1 MKVFEIVSEQQQVDE
16 FLGAIP
22 GVARA
27 ADATKKAF
35 QGFKRGKDLKAAQA
49 ARKAR
54 TAKNIFGQGKFSLK
68 GLKGQE
74 RLDMVAKRIQVGNAA
89 ARGKQVVESGFSG
102 KLLNLISALG
112 VAYYIY
118 EYWTS
123 VTALEDDLAEYVEA
137 LKSGA
142 DVSEENQLRGCASEE
157 EARELAIETREQLL
171 GKATAAILL
180 SVGFFG
186 KFVANFGKLVQFF
199 GFRFTGSAIT
209 GLGNLVNA
217 VGRVGGAAF
226 LTWIETT
233 ESGKAFMKHWA
244 TLLVLGGIGNVTSR
258 VINGIIGAID
268 SAEEWLEKKT
278 GLDVPGVP
286 DAARSKIEPSSAE
299 KDAAYA
305 ANQAKQKEINGVT
318 ITDKDGYLRTDPDL
332 YSNLKIINAVGRA
345 LRGGQPNPLDV
356 APRKPGVTY
365 PEFKLDS
372 NRFS

>member
-1 MKVFEIVSEQQQVDE
+1 MKVFEIVSEKQQVDE

-22 GVARA
+22 GVTKA
-27 ADATKKAF
+27 ADAAKKAY
-35 QGFKRGKDLKAAQA
+35 QGYRRGKDLKAAQA

-54 TAKNIFGQGKFSLK
+54 SATNIFGQGKYSLK
-68 GLKGQE
+68 GLRGEE
-74 RLDMVAKRIQVGNAA
+74 RLNMIAKRIQVGQAA
-89 ARGKQVVESGFSG
+89 ARGKEVVAKGFSG
-102 KLLNLISALG
+102 QLLNLLSVLG
-112 VAYYIY
+112 IGYYIF

-123 VTALEDDLAEYVEA
+123 VTALEDDLAEYVDA
-137 LKSGA
+137 LKSGK
-142 DVSEENQLRGCASEE
+142 DVSEENQLRGCTSEE
-157 EARELAIETREQLL
+157 EARALAVETREQLL
-171 GKATAAILL
+171 GKATGAILL
-180 SVGFFG
+180 SAGFFG

-199 GFRFTGSAIT
+199 GFRFTGGAIK
-209 GLGNLVNA
+209 GLGNLVDT

-244 TLLVLGGIGNVTSR
+244 TLLVLGGLGKVASA
-258 VINGIIGAID
+258 VLDGIIGAID

-299 KDAAYA
+299 KDTAYA
-305 ANQAKQKEINGVT
+305 ASQAKQKEINGVI
-318 ITDKDGYLRTDPDL
+318 ITDKDGYLRSDPDL
-332 YSNLKIINAVGRA
+332 YNNLKIINAVGRA

-356 APRKPGVTY
+356 APRKPGATY
-365 PEFKLDS
+365 PEFKLDL